1 MTNQTDLTERLVK
14 TQQLVKRSFLM
25 QKSLSK
31 VGLVGITLSLVG
43 MSFLSTAR
51 TAQAAYL
58 YWGST
63 AVKTASTKTCF
74 DFAYTAMQSLNF
86 QNIRRSQNEVAG
98 SSGRNYA
105 AITCVA
111 TSPRATAVVMVMG
124 DDGGETARVRDDLRN
139 KIAGMIRFD

>member
-1 MTNQTDLTERLVK
+1 MNQ
-14 TQQLVKRSFLM
+14 SFKAIGM
-25 QKSLSK
+25 AG
-31 VGLVGITLSLVG
+31 VTLSLIGV
-43 MSFLSTAR
+43 SFLSTAK

-74 DFAYTAMQSLNF
+74 DFAYDTMRNLNF

-98 SSGRNYA
+98 SSGGSYA

-111 TSPRATAVVMVMG
+111 TAPRTTAMVMVVG
-124 DDGGETARVRDDLRN
+124 DNGNETARVRDDLRN
-139 KIAGMIRFD
+139 KIAGIIRFD